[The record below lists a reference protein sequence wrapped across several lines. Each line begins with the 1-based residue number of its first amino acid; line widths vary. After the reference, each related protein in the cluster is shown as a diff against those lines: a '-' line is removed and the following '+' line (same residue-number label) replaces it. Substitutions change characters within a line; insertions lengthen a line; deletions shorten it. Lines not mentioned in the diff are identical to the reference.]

1 MHLGRRWKE
10 VLMMITEQAPEQTL
24 YGQYAGFVT
33 RLLAFLIDRL
43 LISAALAIVG
53 IVASLLL
60 QAVRTYQLPGT
71 SLVTWQIAAVA
82 SGGTLVLVSAVYDV
96 GFWLLAG
103 QTPGKRTMGVRIVQ
117 TDGQR
122 IRLGAAIRRW
132 LGYWLSNILFI
143 GFLWVLVDDRRQ
155 ALHDKLA
162 GTVVV
167 YSHPEEMNLAASAS
181 VRDRLRRLG
190 GEREAGIRV

>member
-1 MHLGRRWKE
+1 MRPGRRWKG
-10 VLMMITEQAPEQTL
+10 VPIMIAEQAPEQTL

-43 LISAALAIVG
+43 LVTAALAIIAIVG
-53 IVASLLL
+53 GLLL

-71 SLVTWQIAAVA
+71 SLITWQIAAGV
-82 SGGTLVLVSAVYDV
+82 SGGMLVLVSAVYDM

-132 LGYWLSNILFI
+132 LGYWLSSILFI

-155 ALHDKLA
+155 SLHDKLA
-162 GTVVV
+162 GTGVV
-167 YSHPEEMNLAASAS
+167 YSHPEEMDLATSAP

-190 GEREAGIRV
+190 EER